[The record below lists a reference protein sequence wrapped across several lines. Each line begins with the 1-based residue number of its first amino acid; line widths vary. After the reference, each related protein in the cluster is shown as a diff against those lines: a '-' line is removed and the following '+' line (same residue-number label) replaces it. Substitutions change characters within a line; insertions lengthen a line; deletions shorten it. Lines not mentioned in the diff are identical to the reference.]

1 MTSTFTQ
8 HLYVALLGVAL
19 ISSCSRPVAYFQREP
34 AASRAQTEA
43 LATPVQR
50 VTTQAQTLPPVTVTT
65 ADAEVYALADTKLVT
80 TKTLPDRILRAE
92 KLLSST
98 AVTSSPDTKNTAHR
112 VNGIERLLIKKLNK
126 HIHKQLAPAHP
137 EKAMLS
143 KGKLIGGIV
152 LLIGG
157 LIMLIAGMGTV
168 AFIGLILSLLGALGI
183 IVGLF
188 GI

>member
-8 HLYVALLGVAL
+8 HVYVALLGVTL

-34 AASRAQTEA
+34 AASRAQTAA
-43 LATPVQR
+43 LATPVPR
-50 VTTQAQTLPPVTVTT
+50 ITTQDQTLPPATMATT
-65 ADAEVYALADTKLVT
+65 NADVYALADNKLVT
-80 TKTLPDRILRAE
+80 TKTVPDRMLRAK
-92 KLLSST
+92 KLLTST
-98 AVTSSPDTKNTAHR
+98 TGTLRPEVNYTAYK
-112 VNGIERLLIKKLNK
+112 VSAIERLMVKKINK
-126 HIHKQLAPAHP
+126 QIRKQLAPTQP

-152 LLIGG
+152 LLIAG

-168 AFIGLILSLLGALGI
+168 AFIGLILSLLGFLGV